1 MHMDMS
7 QEAFVRKF
15 TGKMPN
21 APDTTSIEHRALTVT
36 GRTPQCGHT
45 VWGMIKMCTDQV
57 QSGQDI
63 SGIQR
68 VEMWALL
75 LCVKVWI
82 GRSCRDGMV
91 PLKKHAQPKSAR
103 ANDWWRQ
110 PKWEIS
116 SNLIIYIYII
126 CFCFLVDIQSLFL
139 SLFQIYII
147 WDVLFNQP
155 CGPGWGRQAME
166 NRHNEATDQLS
177 KLYQRKLSHES
188 DRHLAPVWW
197 AHGVHTTIMS
207 I

>member
-68 VEMWALL
+68 VEM
-75 LCVKVWI
+75 
-82 GRSCRDGMV
+82 
-91 PLKKHAQPKSAR
+91 
-103 ANDWWRQ
+103 
-110 PKWEIS
+110 
-116 SNLIIYIYII
+116 
-126 CFCFLVDIQSLFL
+126 
-139 SLFQIYII
+139 
-147 WDVLFNQP
+147 
-155 CGPGWGRQAME
+155 
-166 NRHNEATDQLS
+166 
-177 KLYQRKLSHES
+177 
-188 DRHLAPVWW
+188 
-197 AHGVHTTIMS
+197 
-207 I
+207 